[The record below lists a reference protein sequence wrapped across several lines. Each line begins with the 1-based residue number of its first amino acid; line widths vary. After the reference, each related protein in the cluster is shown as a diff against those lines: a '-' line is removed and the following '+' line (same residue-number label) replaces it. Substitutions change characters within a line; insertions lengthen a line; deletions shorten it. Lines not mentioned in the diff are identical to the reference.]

1 LRHLRCLGGMTLDK
15 GEPTMA
21 AAIAFSDTPEPAL
34 ISYRV
39 PLPGSHVGRRIVEVD
54 LDLGDI
60 FNVTAKDTG
69 QEIATAAGVR
79 RTDRGVEIDRET
91 ARVFLAERL
100 SAAGIDPQRAAITA
114 RASDE
119 PAHTTRVIPLQP
131 VFHSA
136 RVVAAP
142 GEPSVPPSPGP
153 PPAILVLDEFM
164 EGLRSGRV
172 LLPGRD
178 WAGRPT
184 IYPMDPDAP
193 PEPAL
198 FLVERVGISSFLGDY
213 GLGRTVKTFTL
224 LPGESTT
231 ISIRTWQSSRQ
242 SIQESSSIIDSHE
255 QSARERFADTIQG
268 ETTDKATRSK
278 TEKWHVEAEA
288 KASWG
293 FGSAKVSG
301 GASGEYHSSREQFAR
316 QASEAVREHAADAS
330 SKRELSVSS
339 SSEQT
344 TETGQETT
352 IERVITNV
360 NVRRVL
366 NFVFRELNQEYV
378 TKLHLKDISVAFT
391 NGRLNSWR
399 EVPIS
404 GLRTLLEEVIEPGMV
419 DHVAQRILKIA
430 GIVFD
435 HKHEPVKT
443 LERITITQD
452 GTTAAVDDPQLVNG
466 EFPPPTDQMYYRF
479 KREPLNQAGDVHPVD
494 GVLLNEERITMRT
507 DSVLVEALLGQA
519 DALDEYA
526 MEIQAAAAGEKTLA
540 NRRDDLVLQT
550 LGAIADP
557 AQRAEAAAQLLGRC
571 CPEKS

>member
-1 LRHLRCLGGMTLDK
+1 M
-15 GEPTMA
+15 P
-21 AAIAFSDTPEPAL
+21 AAIAFSDKPDPAL
-34 ISYRV
+34 INYRV
-39 PLPGSHVGRRIVEVD
+39 PLPGSHVGRRIVQLE
-54 LDLGDI
+54 LGLGDV
-60 FNVTAKDTG
+60 FNADAKVAG
-69 QEIATAAGVR
+69 QDVAAAAGVR
-79 RTDRGVEIDRET
+79 RTDRGVEIDRGA

-100 SAAGIDPQRAAITA
+100 SAAGLDPRRVEVAA
-114 RASDE
+114 RAGGE
-119 PAHTTRVIPLQP
+119 AAPLARVVSLQP
-131 VFHSA
+131 VLHVA
-136 RVVAAP
+136 REAAVP
-142 GEPSVPPSPGP
+142 GEPTVPPPPGP
-153 PPAILVLDEFM
+153 PPLVFELDEFVDALR
-164 EGLRSGRV
+164 EGMV

-184 IYPMDPDAP
+184 VYPVKPDAA

-255 QSARERFADTIQG
+255 QSARERFADTIQN
-268 ETTDKATRSK
+268 ETTDKATKSK

-293 FGSAKVSG
+293 WGSAKVSG

-316 QASEAVREHAADAS
+316 QASEAVREHAAEAS

-352 IERVITNV
+352 VERVITNV

-378 TKLHLKDISVAFT
+378 TKLHVKDVSVAFT

-404 GLRTLLEEVIEPGMV
+404 GLRTLLEEVTAPGMV
-419 DHVAQRILKIA
+419 DQVAQRILKIA

-443 LERITITQD
+443 LERITIGQD
-452 GTTAAVDDPQLVNG
+452 GTSATVDDPQLQNG
-466 EFPPPTDQMYYRF
+466 EFPPPTDRMYYRF
-479 KREPLNQAGDVHPVD
+479 KREPLNQAGDAHPVD

-550 LGAIADP
+550 LAAITDP
-557 AQRAEAAAQLLGRC
+557 VQRAEAATRLLGRC